1 MRRKKTA
8 VLTFPGS
15 LCDRDVVKALAGCL
29 PELVPSQE
37 RIRIQDYRAFILPGG
52 FSHGDYLRSGALAAK
67 SPAIKDIQEAAKRG
81 FPVLGIC
88 NGFQI
93 LCEAGILPGALL
105 PNKGRRFIDKSVR
118 LILKEPSHAWRA
130 PRRCALPI
138 AHGEGRYFIDPEGL
152 KRLQGEGK
160 IWLVYEDCPNGSLHD
175 IAGVKG
181 AAGNVAGL
189 MPHPERAVEDGM
201 GSLDGRAFFEELRH
215 L

>member
-8 VLTFPGS
+8 ILTFPGS
-15 LCDRDVVKALAGCL
+15 LCDRDVFKALAGCL
-29 PELVPSQE
+29 PELVSSQD
-37 RIRIQDYRAFILPGG
+37 RIRIQDYRGFILPGG
-52 FSHGDYLRSGALAAK
+52 FSHGDYLRGGALAAR
-67 SPAIKDIQEAAKRG
+67 SPDIKDIQEAARRG

-105 PNKGRRFIDKSVR
+105 PNSSRRFIDKTVR
-118 LILKEPSHAWRA
+118 LILKSSCRAWPA

-152 KRLQGEGK
+152 KRLRGEGK
-160 IWLVYEDCPNGSLHD
+160 VWLVYEDCPNGSLHD

-181 AAGNVAGL
+181 EAAGAAGL
-189 MPHPERAVEDGM
+189 MPHPERAVEDWM
-201 GSLDGRAFFEELRH
+201 GSSDGRAFFEKLRH